1 MLLGE
6 YRYNVDAKGRLF
18 IPARLRDETGD
29 SLVVTRSLDKC
40 INVYSAQSWQAFV
53 DKLVGLP
60 EISARDVKRF
70 IFSSALELTV
80 DSMGRIVIPQKLR
93 EGAGITK
100 SVVII
105 GVDNHAEIWSEEEY
119 ARYEESRDTQALL
132 ELLSGYSF

>member
-29 SLVVTRSLDKC
+29 SLVVTRSLDRC
-40 INVYSAQSWQAFV
+40 INVYSAEAWQAFV

-70 IFSSALELTV
+70 IFSSALELTA

-93 EGAGITK
+93 DAAGITR
-100 SVVII
+100 SAVII

-119 ARYEESRDTQALL
+119 ARYEQSRDTEALL
-132 ELLSGYSF
+132 KLLSGYSF

>member
-29 SLVVTRSLDKC
+29 NLVVTRSLDKC
-40 INVYSAQSWQAFV
+40 INVYSADAWKAFV
-53 DKLVGLP
+53 EKLMALP

-70 IFSSALELTV
+70 IFSSALELTA
-80 DSMGRIVIPQKLR
+80 DSMGRIVLPQKMRDNAL
-93 EGAGITK
+93 ITK

-119 ARYEESRDTQALL
+119 ARYEASRDNEALL
-132 ELLSGYSF
+132 AMLSGYSF

>member
-29 SLVVTRSLDKC
+29 NLVVTRSLDKC
-40 INVYSAQSWQAFV
+40 INVYSVRAWQSFV
-53 DKLVGLP
+53 EKTVSLP
-60 EISARDVKRF
+60 EISARELKRF
-70 IFSSALELTV
+70 IFSSALEITA
-80 DSMGRIVIPQKLR
+80 DSMGRIVLPQKLR
-93 EGAGITK
+93 DTAGITR

-119 ARYEESRDTQALL
+119 AKYEESRDTEALL
-132 ELLSGYSF
+132 KLIADYSF